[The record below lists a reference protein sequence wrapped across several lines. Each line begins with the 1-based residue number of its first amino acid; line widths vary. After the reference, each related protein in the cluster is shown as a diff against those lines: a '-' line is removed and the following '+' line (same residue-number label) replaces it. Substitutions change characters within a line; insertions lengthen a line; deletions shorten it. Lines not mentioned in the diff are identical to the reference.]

1 MTITRR
7 HALHLLLS
15 GAIVLLLLV
24 FARGVD
30 WRGAGA
36 ALRTADPTL
45 LVLAIVANLVSLAL
59 KGIRW
64 WVFLRPLGVRSLSLV
79 LRATFAG
86 ASLNNLLVAQGGEGA
101 RVLLVSRSAGV
112 SSARV
117 LAALAM
123 ERVLDAVSYLV
134 LLVGAAWLL
143 ELPHAVARWRMAAS
157 AVLAAV
163 TLALITLVIAARRS
177 SARNGSPAD
186 ATLGSDLAEN
196 VAALSRWSLA
206 RIGEYTRRFASGIA
220 ELASAS
226 RLAVG
231 MALSIGAWALQVAT
245 YHLCA
250 RAAHLPLSLAGSIA
264 ALLVVGVSFLVRATP
279 GNVGVFQ
286 MVYALTARSFGL
298 PEAPAVAVALLIQ
311 TIQVLPTIAVGTLV
325 APRLV
330 DRRKVRRT

>member
-1 MTITRR
+1 MIITRR
-7 HALHLLLS
+7 HALHLLFS
-15 GAIVLLLLV
+15 SAIVLLLFA

-36 ALRTADPTL
+36 AIRHADLTL
-45 LVLAIVANLVSLAL
+45 LVLAVLANLVSQAL
-59 KGIRW
+59 KGVRW
-64 WVFLRPLGVRSLSLV
+64 WVFLRPLGVRSLSLA
-79 LRATFAG
+79 LRAAFAG

-101 RVLLVSRSAGV
+101 RVLIVSRASGV

-123 ERVLDAVSYLV
+123 ERLLDAVSYLL

-143 ELPHAVARWRMAAS
+143 ELPRTVARFRVGAS
-157 AVLAAV
+157 FVLAGV
-163 TLALITLVIAARRS
+163 TMALIALVIAARRGS
-177 SARNGSPAD
+177 PTNGSPAD
-186 ATLGSDLAEN
+186 ATLRSDLVEN

-206 RIGEYTRRFASGIA
+206 RIAEHMRHFAGGIA
-220 ELASAS
+220 ELLSAS
-226 RLAVG
+226 RLALG
-231 MALSIGAWALQVAT
+231 MALSLGAWALQVAT

-250 RAAHLPLSLAGSIA
+250 RAAHLPLSLSGSIA

-286 MVYALTARSFGL
+286 MAYALTARSFGV

-311 TIQVLPTIAVGTLV
+311 TIQVLPTIAVGTLLA
-325 APRLV
+325 APLV
-330 DRRKVRRT
+330 ERRKIQRT